1 MKLTKNDL
9 IWILSF
15 IIAIAIINIPFMISK
30 SIIYT
35 TVHESNN
42 EFSDWGKII
51 VRLWVS
57 IVFIIMTAGV
67 QKILKHFTE

>member
-15 IIAIAIINIPFMISK
+15 IITITIINLPLIIGK

-35 TVHESNN
+35 VAHECKN
-42 EFSDWGKII
+42 EFSFWGGII
-51 VRLWVS
+51 VHLWAG
-57 IVFIIMTAGV
+57 IVLIIMTAGV
-67 QKILKHFTE
+67 RRILNRFTE